1 MSKKSHDRL
10 RDVTLWLTLRYH
22 AAYPLTFFDISDS
35 DQPKRDFAASA
46 EPLAEASAESRSF
59 GNLPRLR

>member
-1 MSKKSHDRL
+1 MGMDQTA
-10 RDVTLWLTLRYH
+10 DC
-22 AAYPLTFFDISDS
+22 S
-35 DQPKRDFAASA
+35 DQPKRDFAASAEPEASA